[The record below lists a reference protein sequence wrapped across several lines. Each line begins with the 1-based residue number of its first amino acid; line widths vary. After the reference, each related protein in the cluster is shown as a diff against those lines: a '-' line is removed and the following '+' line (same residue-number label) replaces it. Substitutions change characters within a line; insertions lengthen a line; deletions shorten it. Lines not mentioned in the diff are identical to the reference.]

1 MCIRDRVL
9 DDYERNRK
17 LIDLTQQPDD
27 IKSVITET
35 ISAQTTEPKN
45 IDQVGIRLLKFCNLY
60 DLQRV
65 ADNIQQYAE
74 PFQARYVKWI

>member
-1 MCIRDRVL
+1 VL

-74 PFQARYVKWI
+74 PFQARYVK